1 MLGLKD
7 KIEYNINGDFMFK
20 LSIQEKIDALGFK
33 TFTPIQEAVF
43 KAYPKELHIIGLAP
57 TGTGKTHA
65 YLLPILNDMDIKYEA
80 VQAVICVPTNELVM
94 QVETML
100 KGINPGFSVK
110 AYTSSK
116 DRSRELEALTKKQ
129 PQIVISTP
137 GRLEDYAI
145 QEGKLKIHTAKVF
158 VLDEADMMLDMDFMT
173 TLDRVFYAVRDA
185 KMLMFSA
192 TLPDGLTKFLDK
204 YFGKAY
210 MIDLKDPSVL
220 KITHGLVYTRFDT
233 RDQDLKRL
241 VKTINPYLCM
251 VFVSKKEQVDHVYQQ
266 LQDVGIKAI
275 RISGDT
281 PSRERKTILDD
292 IKQLKYTYIVSSD
305 LGSRG
310 LDIIGVSHIIHYE
323 LPYHLE
329 YYIHRSGRT
338 GRANQTGMSIA
349 LVTTENSRKI
359 ENLVKKGIHFQRFQL
374 DGTSLV
380 PVIKKSKGSLSEDE
394 MAAIRKVKKPTK
406 VSPNYKKKNK
416 KLVKKAR
423 NTVRFGG
430 K

>member
-1 MLGLKD
+1 
-7 KIEYNINGDFMFK
+7 MFK
-20 LSIQEKIDALGFK
+20 TSIQEKINALGYK

-43 KAYPKELHIIGLAP
+43 KSYPKEKHIIGLAP

-65 YLLPILNDMDIKYEA
+65 YLLPIINDLDLAYEA
-80 VQAVICVPTNELVM
+80 VQAVICVPTNELVA

-100 KGINPGFSVK
+100 KSVNIGFTVK
-110 AYTSSK
+110 ALTTSK
-116 DRSRELEALTKKQ
+116 DRLRELDALSKKQ

-185 KMLMFSA
+185 KMMLFSA
-192 TLPDGLTKFLDK
+192 TLPEGLTKWIDT
-204 YFGKAY
+204 YFGKAF

-220 KITHGLVYTRFDT
+220 KITHGLVYTRFET
-233 RDQDLKRL
+233 RDHDFKRL
-241 VKTINPYLCM
+241 VKAINPYLCM

-266 LQDVGIKAI
+266 LLDVGIKAI

-310 LDIIGVSHIIHYE
+310 LDIIGVSHVIHYE

-338 GRANQTGMSIA
+338 GRANQTGISYA
-349 LVTTENSRKI
+349 LVTNENSRKI
-359 ENLVKKGIHFQRFQL
+359 ENLVKKGITFQRYQF
-374 DGTSLV
+374 DGDSLV
-380 PVIKKSKGSLSEDE
+380 PIIKKPKSSLSEE
-394 MAAIRKVKKPTK
+394 ELAAIRKVKKPTK

-423 NTVRFGG
+423 NAVRFGG

>member
-1 MLGLKD
+1 
-7 KIEYNINGDFMFK
+7 MFK
-20 LSIQEKIDALGFK
+20 TSIQEKINALGYK

-43 KAYPKELHIIGLAP
+43 KSYPKEKHIIGLAP

-65 YLLPILNDMDIKYEA
+65 YLLPIINDLDLAYEA
-80 VQAVICVPTNELVM
+80 VQAVICVPTNELVA

-100 KGINPGFSVK
+100 KSVNIGFTVK
-110 AYTSSK
+110 ALTTSK
-116 DRSRELEALTKKQ
+116 DRLRELDALSKKQ

-158 VLDEADMMLDMDFMT
+158 VLDEADMMLDTDFMT

-185 KMLMFSA
+185 KMMLFSA
-192 TLPDGLTKFLDK
+192 TLPEGLTKWIDT
-204 YFGKAY
+204 YFGKAF

-220 KITHGLVYTRFDT
+220 KITHGLVYTRFET
-233 RDQDLKRL
+233 RDHDFKRL
-241 VKTINPYLCM
+241 VKAINPYLCM

-266 LQDVGIKAI
+266 LLDVGIKAI

-310 LDIIGVSHIIHYE
+310 LDIIGVSHVIHYE

-338 GRANQTGMSIA
+338 GRANQTGISYA
-349 LVTTENSRKI
+349 LVTNENSRKI
-359 ENLVKKGIHFQRFQL
+359 ENLVKKGITFQRYQF
-374 DGTSLV
+374 DGDSLV
-380 PVIKKSKGSLSEDE
+380 PIIKKPKSSLSEE
-394 MAAIRKVKKPTK
+394 ELAAIRKVKKPTK

-423 NTVRFGG
+423 NAVRFGG